1 MSKEI
6 DNFFRDIQNNIINNF
21 NSLEGSKKD
30 VYDDVWNR
38 PDGGGGRSYIIKS
51 GKFFDNCA
59 VNFSSISGNKLPP
72 SALKK
77 ILKKMVNFLLQAFLS
92 YRIQK
97 IHLYQPAT
105 LIFEFSGY
113 LIKKII

>member
-51 GKFFDNCA
+51 GKFF
-59 VNFSSISGNKLPP
+59 
-72 SALKK
+72 
-77 ILKKMVNFLLQAFLS
+77 
-92 YRIQK
+92 
-97 IHLYQPAT
+97 
-105 LIFEFSGY
+105 
-113 LIKKII
+113 